1 MAPSF
6 DCVSDAHI
14 ESCNGQEK
22 LRQNAHILALSGEND
37 DEPMSRL
44 VQRETHYMPPE
55 DYLQRLRNRTL
66 DVNARREAVG
76 WILKVSSFYDFEPPT
91 AYLSVNY
98 LDRFLSMRRMP
109 QGVKAWMI
117 QLMAVACLSLA
128 VKMEET
134 QVPFPTDLQREDS
147 RFIFDARTIQ
157 RMELL
162 ILSTLQWGMRSIT
175 PFSFIDYFAY
185 RAVQGNG
192 HGHDAPPKALISR
205 AVELILSTTK
215 EIDFMEY
222 KPSTIAAAALL
233 CAAEEVVPL
242 QAVHYKRALS
252 SSITDVDKDKM
263 FGCYN
268 LIQEIIIEEGFYWT
282 PVSLLSTDKTPV
294 GVLDAAA
301 CLSATPTSSYSVKPY
316 ASVAAAK
323 RRKLNEICS
332 ALLVSTVHPC

>member
-6 DCVSDAHI
+6 DYVSNAHI
-14 ESCNGQEK
+14 ESCDDQEN
-22 LRQNAHILALSGEND
+22 LRKNAHILALSDEND
-37 DEPMSRL
+37 DDESVFIL

-66 DVNARREAVG
+66 DVNARQEAVG
-76 WILKVSSFYDFEPPT
+76 WILKVHSFYNFGPPT

-98 LDRFLSMRRMP
+98 LDRFLSMHRIP
-109 QGVKAWMI
+109 QGVKAWMM

-128 VKMEET
+128 AKMEET
-134 QVPFPTDLQREDS
+134 RVPFPTDLQREDA

-175 PFSFIDYFAY
+175 PFSFIDYLAY
-185 RAVQGNG
+185 RAV
-192 HGHDAPPKALISR
+192 HGLGRDAPPKALMSR
-205 AVELILSTTK
+205 AMELILSTTK
-215 EIDFMEY
+215 EVDFLEY
-222 KPSTIAAAALL
+222 RPSAIAAAALL

-268 LIQEIIIEEGFYWT
+268 LIQEIIIEEVCYWT
-282 PVSLLSTDKTPV
+282 PMSFISTDKTPV

-332 ALLVSTVHPC
+332 ALLVSKAHPC